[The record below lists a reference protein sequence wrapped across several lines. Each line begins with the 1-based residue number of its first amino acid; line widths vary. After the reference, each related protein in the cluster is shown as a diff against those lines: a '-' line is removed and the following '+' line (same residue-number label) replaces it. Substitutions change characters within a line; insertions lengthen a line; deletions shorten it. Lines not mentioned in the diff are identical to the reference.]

1 MAKCVDLLLFHLHEK
16 NLISCLFEPYSLIG
30 FGTGGNIALYYAMQV
45 SDTNENLR
53 SILLFN
59 AFSYMDQTLKD
70 TFQSVIENFKKCPDK
85 MRYMGDFF
93 YESLVHSS
101 QKSASDMKQILK
113 SRDKDKESS
122 ENAAN

>member
-1 MAKCVDLLLFHLHEK
+1 
-16 NLISCLFEPYSLIG
+16 
-30 FGTGGNIALYYAMQV
+30 
-45 SDTNENLR
+45 
-53 SILLFN
+53 
-59 AFSYMDQTLKD
+59 
-70 TFQSVIENFKKCPDK
+70 
-85 MRYMGDFF
+85 MGDFF